1 MGATVAV
8 PALTSAFGG
17 TMAASTIAAPALL
30 SAAAVSAPLAAI
42 GSSMM
47 MSPSILS
54 AGGGGFFSSLGG
66 GLLSNVTPMQGLFGL
81 TQGLSFMQ
89 SIRQGDI
96 LKNQY
101 EIEELQALSNME
113 KMKYEATVNGIE
125 RLDKLRRLQAS
136 NISRSYVGGV
146 SGLDGSAL
154 LSQIVSDQEYG
165 QDYKIDLMNFDNIAS
180 TGKVN
185 ADIYG
190 AAAKRAPKDAMIDAG
205 IKLGE
210 AAYSYKKLYG

>member
-113 KMKYEATVNGIE
+113 KMKYEAT
-125 RLDKLRRLQAS
+125 

-210 AAYSYKKLYG
+210 AAYSYKKLYR

>member
-30 SAAAVSAPLAAI
+30 SAASVAAPIAAV
-42 GSSMM
+42 GSF
-47 MSPSILS
+47 SPALVSG
-54 AGGGGFFSSLGG
+54 GGGGFFGNLGG
-66 GLLSNVTPMQGLFGL
+66 GLLSGMGPMDAVFGI
-81 TQGLSFMQ
+81 TQGLSAIQ
-89 SIRQGDI
+89 SIKQGQV
-96 LKNQY
+96 LKDQY
-101 EIEELQALSNME
+101 KIQELEALSNME
-113 KMKYEATVNGIE
+113 KMKFEATMNGIE
-125 RLDKLRRLQAS
+125 RLDKLRRLQAA
-136 NISRSYVGGV
+136 NISKSYAGGV

-165 QDYKIDLMNFDNIAS
+165 QDYKIDLMNINNIVS

-190 AAAKRAPKDAMIDAG
+190 AASKRAPTDAMIDAG
-205 IKLGE
+205 VKLGE

>member
-30 SAAAVSAPLAAI
+30 SAASVAAPIAAA

-47 MSPSILS
+47 MAPSIMN
-54 AGGGGFFSSLGG
+54 AGGGGFFGNLGG
-66 GLLSNVTPMQGLFGL
+66 GLLSGMGPMDAVFGI
-81 TQGLSFMQ
+81 TQGLSAIQ
-89 SIRQGDI
+89 NIKQGQI
-96 LKNQY
+96 LKDQY
-101 EIEELQALSNME
+101 KIQELEALSNME
-113 KMKYEATVNGIE
+113 KMKFEATMNGIE
-125 RLDKLRRLQAS
+125 RLDKLRRLQAA
-136 NISRSYVGGV
+136 NISKSYAGGV

-165 QDYKIDLMNFDNIAS
+165 QDYKIDLMNLDNIAS

-190 AAAKRAPKDAMIDAG
+190 AASKRAPKDAMIDAG

>member
-30 SAAAVSAPLAAI
+30 SAASVAAPIAAV
-42 GSSMM
+42 GSF
-47 MSPSILS
+47 SPALVSG
-54 AGGGGFFSSLGG
+54 GGGGFFGNLGS
-66 GLLSNVTPMQGLFGL
+66 GLLSGIGPMDAVFGI
-81 TQGLSFMQ
+81 TQGLSAIQ
-89 SIRQGDI
+89 SIKQGQI
-96 LKNQY
+96 LKDQY
-101 EIEELQALSNME
+101 KIQELEALSNME
-113 KMKYEATVNGIE
+113 KMKFEATMNGIE
-125 RLDKLRRLQAS
+125 RLDKLRRLQAA
-136 NISRSYVGGV
+136 NISKSYAGGV

-165 QDYKIDLMNFDNIAS
+165 QDYKIDLMNLDNIAS

>member
-30 SAAAVSAPLAAI
+30 SAASVAAPIAAV
-42 GSSMM
+42 GSF
-47 MSPSILS
+47 SPALVSG
-54 AGGGGFFSSLGG
+54 GGGGFFGNLGS
-66 GLLSNVTPMQGLFGL
+66 GLLSGIGPMDAVFGI
-81 TQGLSFMQ
+81 TQGLSAIQ
-89 SIRQGDI
+89 SIKQGQV
-96 LKNQY
+96 LKDQY
-101 EIEELQALSNME
+101 KIQELEALSNME
-113 KMKYEATVNGIE
+113 KMKFEATMNGIE
-125 RLDKLRRLQAS
+125 RLDKLRRLQAA
-136 NISRSYVGGV
+136 NISKSYAGGV

-165 QDYKIDLMNFDNIAS
+165 QDYKIDLMNLDNIAS

>member
-30 SAAAVSAPLAAI
+30 SAASVAAPIAAA
-42 GSSMM
+42 GSF
-47 MSPSILS
+47 SPALTAISG
-54 AGGGGFFSSLGG
+54 GGGGFFGNLGG
-66 GLLSNVTPMQGLFGL
+66 GLLSGMGPMDAVFGI
-81 TQGLSFMQ
+81 TQGLSAIQ
-89 SIRQGDI
+89 NIKQGQI
-96 LKNQY
+96 LKDQY
-101 EIEELQALSNME
+101 KIQELEALSNME
-113 KMKYEATVNGIE
+113 KMKFEATMNGIE
-125 RLDKLRRLQAS
+125 RLDKLRRLQAA
-136 NISRSYVGGV
+136 NISKSYAGGV

-165 QDYKIDLMNFDNIAS
+165 QDYKIDLMNLDNIAS

-190 AAAKRAPKDAMIDAG
+190 AASKRAPKDAMIDAG

>member
-42 GSSMM
+42 GSF
-47 MSPSILS
+47 SPALTAIS
-54 AGGGGFFSSLGG
+54 GGGGFFSSLGG

-101 EIEELQALSNME
+101 EVEELQALSNME

-136 NISRSYVGGV
+136 NISKSYVGGV

-165 QDYKIDLMNFDNIAS
+165 QDYKIDLMNFNNIAS